1 MDAIVNSV
9 GREIPTKIDKREL
22 KPFSGAFSTEPAPWK
37 APMKAGFIKPGES
50 KILASLDEA
59 IEKTGLSHGM
69 TVSFHHHLRNGD
81 GVVNM
86 VVDAIAQKGIKNIRI
101 FPTALFPVHDHL
113 IPHIESGVVT
123 SIEGSMNG
131 PVGAAATYGLLPKC
145 AVLRSHGGRIRAIHS
160 GDVKIDVA
168 FLAASSADPYG
179 NCNGVFGPNF
189 FGPVGLAR
197 ADAMFA
203 EHVVIVTDCLV
214 DYPCYPISISQ
225 KYVDYVVEVGSI
237 GEHTGIVSGTTEVT
251 KDPKQLELARQ
262 IVKLIEHS
270 GLLKE
275 GMSFQ
280 AGAGGVSLASM
291 KFLHDYMREKG
302 IHGNFA
308 IGGTTKYLVDMLR
321 DKTIRV
327 LLTGQSFDLES
338 IESIAKDYGHQEI
351 TTDFYANIH
360 NKGCAVNWLD
370 VVILGATEVDVDFN
384 VNVNT
389 HSDGKLL
396 HGIGGHQDTAAGAK
410 LTIIVCPLF
419 RKKIPIVREN
429 VTTITTPGET
439 VDAIVTNEGIA
450 INPRRQDLLK
460 KMDGSDLPVVPIEDL
475 QKRAYEITGG
485 PPEIETTDRIIALI
499 EYRDGT
505 IIDVVKQLKKE
516 S

>member
-9 GREIPTKIDKREL
+9 GRKIPNIMDGRKL
-22 KPFSGAFSTEPAPWK
+22 KPYQGAFSTSPEPWK

-50 KILASLDEA
+50 KILASLEET
-59 IEKTGLSHGM
+59 IKKTGLADGM

-86 VVDAIAQKGIKNIRI
+86 GMDAVAQMGIKTIRI
-101 FPTALFPVHDHL
+101 FTTALFPVHEHL
-113 IPHIESGVVT
+113 IPHIENGVIT

-131 PVGAAATYGLLPKC
+131 PVGAAATYGILPKC

-160 GDVKIDVA
+160 GDVKVDVA
-168 FLAASSADPYG
+168 FLAASSSDPYG

-197 ADAMFA
+197 ADAMFG
-203 EHVVIVTDCLV
+203 EHVVIVTDNLV
-214 DYPCYPISISQ
+214 QYPCYPISISQ
-225 KYVDYVVEVGSI
+225 KYVDYVVEVPSI
-237 GEHTGIVSGTTEVT
+237 GDHAGIVSGTTEVT
-251 KDPKQLELARQ
+251 KDPKQLEMAEQ
-262 IVKLIEHS
+262 IVKLIEES

-291 KFLHDYMREKG
+291 KVLHDYMREKR

-321 DKTIRV
+321 DGTIRV

-410 LTIIVCPLF
+410 LTIIICPLY
-419 RKKIPIVREN
+419 RKKIPIVRES

-439 VDAIVTNEGIA
+439 VDAIVTNAGIA
-450 INPRRQDLLK
+450 INPRNEKLVKTLEK
-460 KMDGSDLPVVPIEDL
+460 SELPIVPVEEL
-475 QKRAYEITGG
+475 RNRAYEATGG
-485 PPEIETTDRIIALI
+485 PPELKTTDRIIALI

-505 IIDVVKQLKKE
+505 IIDVVKGLERE

>member
-1 MDAIVNSV
+1 MDTIVNSV
-9 GREIPTKIDKREL
+9 GRKIPTKIDDRDI
-22 KPFSGAFSTEPAPWK
+22 KPYNGAFATSPSPWK

-50 KILASLDEA
+50 KILSSIEQT
-59 IEKTGLSHGM
+59 IEKTGLKDGM

-81 GVVNM
+81 SVINM
-86 VVDAIAQKGIKNIRI
+86 VMDAIAQKGIKNIRI
-101 FPTALFPVHDHL
+101 FPTALFPVHDHI
-113 IPHIESGVVT
+113 IPYIENGVIT

-131 PVGAAATYGLLPKC
+131 SIGEAATYGILPKC

-179 NCNGVFGPNF
+179 NCNGIFGPNF

-203 EHVVIVTDCLV
+203 EHVVIVTDNLV
-214 DYPCYPISISQ
+214 EYPAYPISISQ
-225 KYVDYVVEVGSI
+225 KYVDYVVEVPSI
-237 GEHTGIVSGTTEVT
+237 GDHNGIVSGTTEIT
-251 KDPKQLELARQ
+251 KDPKQLELAEQ

-275 GMSFQ
+275 GISFQ

-291 KFLHDYMREKG
+291 KFLHDYMKEKG
-302 IHGNFA
+302 IRGSFA

-321 DKTIRV
+321 DGTIRI
-327 LLTGQSFDLES
+327 LLTGQSFDLDS
-338 IESIAKDYGHQEI
+338 IESIARDFGHQEI

-410 LTIIVCPLF
+410 LTIIICPLY
-419 RKKIPIVREN
+419 RKKIPIVRKK

-460 KMDGSDLPVVPIEDL
+460 RLEKSDLPIKEIKDL
-475 QKRAYEITGG
+475 QKQAYDITGE
-485 PPEIETTDRIIALI
+485 PPELKTTDRIIALI

-505 IIDVVKQLKKE
+505 IIDVVRQLKKD

>member
-1 MDAIVNSV
+1 MDMITNSV
-9 GREIPTKIDKREL
+9 GRKIPKIIDGRNL
-22 KPFSGAFSTEPAPWK
+22 KPFKGAFTTPPKPWK

-50 KILASLDEA
+50 KILSSIEET
-59 IEKTGLSHGM
+59 IEKTGLKDGM

-86 VVDAIAQKGIKNIRI
+86 VMDAIASKGIKDIRI
-101 FPTALFPVHDHL
+101 FPTALFPVHEHL
-113 IPHIESGVVT
+113 IPMVESGVIT

-131 PVGAAATYGLLPKC
+131 PVGAAASYGLLPKC

-160 GDVKIDVA
+160 GDVKINVA
-168 FLAASSADPYG
+168 FLAASTADPYG
-179 NCNGVFGPNF
+179 NCNGIFGKNF

-197 ADAMFA
+197 ADAIFA
-203 EHVVIVTDCLV
+203 EHTVIITDNLV
-214 DYPCYPISISQ
+214 EYPAYPISISQ
-225 KYVDYVVEVGSI
+225 KYVDYVVEVESI
-237 GEHTGIVSGTTEVT
+237 GDHNGIVSGSTEVT
-251 KDPKQLELARQ
+251 KDPKQLALAEQ
-262 IVKLIEHS
+262 IVQLIQYS

-291 KFLHDYMREKG
+291 KFLHDHMKEKG
-302 IHGNFA
+302 IKGNFA

-321 DKTIRV
+321 DGTIRV

-370 VVILGATEVDVDFN
+370 IVILGATEVDVDFN

-410 LTIIVCPLF
+410 LTIIVCPLY
-419 RKKIPIVREN
+419 RKKVPIVRES

-460 KMDGSDLPVVPIEDL
+460 RLEKSNLPIKDIKDL
-475 QKRAYEITGG
+475 QKQAYDITGG
-485 PPEIETTDRIIALI
+485 PPELVTMDRIIALI

-505 IIDVVKQLKKE
+505 IIDVVRQLKKD